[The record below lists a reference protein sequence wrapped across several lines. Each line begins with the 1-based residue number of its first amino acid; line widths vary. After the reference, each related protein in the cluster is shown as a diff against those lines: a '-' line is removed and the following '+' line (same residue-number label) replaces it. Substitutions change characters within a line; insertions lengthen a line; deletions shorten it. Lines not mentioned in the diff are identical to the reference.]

1 MPFASL
7 SFYKKL
13 SRISCLLFF
22 ISFLFADQAVAQTK
36 LKVGEEVKVLFLR
49 KWTDGTVLE
58 VLKRNQYRVSY
69 VFVSEKEGTF
79 ARTNIRKLCESEA
92 IDFCRTWQSSGGGF
106 SVVAAAKKIDDE
118 NVTLIKPDMKELVVP
133 LAKLSAKDR
142 SYAKK
147 LKRATMAAIIK
158 GEVADKT
165 PPLPEV
171 QQFFQSASTSF
182 GSKSLFGRE
191 SEQKGLLKPLPD
203 YLKTFNEAGV
213 GFKLSRAKQKMI
225 AVVPVG
231 GPEQLVLVS
240 TRDDTVDDNGNPFQS
255 QIYWLSLKEG
265 KVIGSAAITSGH
277 YATDY
282 DPVSE
287 RLLTYYRKSD
297 SKKRGGDAEADEDY
311 YTIWDLPQ
319 GGISPQ
325 PVVRWSA
332 GELSWG
338 SDIYAKLVA
347 GNVVL
352 AKTGRKTYTAWDF
365 GEKREVYHL
374 KQESF
379 FEAPITLAPDR
390 KHLILPQDKNV
401 VVLNAETG
409 EAVFS
414 FDIGQSATGANI
426 NAAATKLAACTR
438 NQIYVWDLK
447 NSSAG
452 PKIYP
457 AQSVSSAFRARLD
470 WISDD
475 EILCEG
481 YRDRVL
487 YRLSLGL
494 PIWSYQT
501 SFRESLDRHPLLNA
515 VVDGIVFYAARA
527 TFGQDVA
534 IGAVKL
540 PGPAVAETVINVD
553 KKELNGLYPGI
564 HLSLDVSGVSDPQK
578 AKTWLE
584 EKIKANE
591 WVVDEDAE
599 IKMIASM
606 GRGKQR
612 TETYRTFGVGVRNR
626 RDTQVTYTPYY
637 ANLQIKKGDEVLWQ
651 SGVSTGAPGTIR
663 ADPGSFQAEVNKQQV
678 PQLEFFRV
686 VKIASKVIHPKYSR
700 GFGVSALSTRGIVVK
715 SKTPPG
721 QGRGSRPTYES
732 ELNRSGEPGGDD
744 PTSDRAAKN

>member
-1 MPFASL
+1 MSVAALF
-7 SFYKKL
+7 FKKK
-13 SRISCLLFF
+13 ISCLSCLMLC
-22 ISFLFADQAVAQTK
+22 ISLLFAGQVVAQTK
-36 LKVGEEVKVLFLR
+36 LKVGEEVKVLSLR
-49 KWTDGTVLE
+49 KWTDGTVVE

-69 VFVSEKEGTF
+69 VFVRETEGTF
-79 ARTNIRKLCESEA
+79 ARSNIRKLCETEA

-106 SVVAAAKKIDDE
+106 SVVAAARKIDDE
-118 NVTLIKPDMKELVVP
+118 NVTLIKPDMKEIVVP

-147 LKRATMAAIIK
+147 LKRATMAAIIN

-171 QQFFQSASTSF
+171 QQFFESASTSF
-182 GSKSLFGRE
+182 GSKALFGA
-191 SEQKGLLKPLPD
+191 SLKQNDLLKPLPD
-203 YLKTFNEAGV
+203 YLRTFNEAGV
-213 GFKLSRAKQKMI
+213 GFQLSRAKQKMI

-265 KVIGSAAITSGH
+265 KVVGTAAITPGH

-287 RLLTYYRKSD
+287 RLLTFYRKSD
-297 SKKRGGDAEADEDY
+297 ANKHGTESEDDEDY
-311 YTIWDLPQ
+311 YTIWNLPQ
-319 GGISPQ
+319 GGNTPK
-325 PVVRWSA
+325 PVMRWSA
-332 GELSWG
+332 GELSWA

-347 GNVVL
+347 GDVVL

-365 GEKREVYHL
+365 DEKREVYHL

-401 VVLNAETG
+401 VVLDAETG

-414 FDIGQSATGANI
+414 FGIGQRATGANI
-426 NAAATKLAACTR
+426 NAAATKLAACTG

-447 NSSAG
+447 NPSAA

-457 AQSVSSAFRARLD
+457 AQSVASAFKARLD
-470 WISDD
+470 WINDD
-475 EILCEG
+475 EVLCEG
-481 YRDRVL
+481 NSDRVL

-501 SFRESLDRHPLLNA
+501 SFRESLDRQPLLNA
-515 VVDGIVFYAARA
+515 VVDGIVFYAARTA
-527 TFGQDVA
+527 FGQDVA

-540 PGPAVAETVINVD
+540 PGPAVAETVTNID
-553 KKELNGLYPGI
+553 KKELNGLYPGV
-564 HLSLDVSGVSDPQK
+564 HLSLDVSGVSNPQK
-578 AKTWLE
+578 AKKWLE

-599 IKMIASM
+599 IKMIATM

-612 TETYRTFGVGVRNR
+612 TETYRTFGAGARNR

-637 ANLQIKKGDEVLWQ
+637 ANLQIKKGEEVLWR

-663 ADPGSFQAEVNKQQV
+663 ADPSSFQSEVNKQQV

-686 VKIASKVIHPKYSR
+686 VKIASEVIHPKYSR

-721 QGRGSRPTYES
+721 QSRGPQPTYES
-732 ELNRSGEPGGDD
+732 ELNRSGEQSEGDSASGR
-744 PTSDRAAKN
+744 PVKN